1 MVNKNDYFETSED
14 DFTEQKEEEISLED
28 EGTGMIKNSKI
39 KIEEFFDKKKVAIL
53 VCIISALI
61 FVSIY
66 FANQAKKNEK
76 PKEQEKMESISTG
89 TGLDIKDAV
98 NTQNQNTQT
107 PEGVTQDGVANINTT
122 TDGTGTPNL
131 SQYDSQLG
139 SEYNNDNL
147 DSNYGSS
154 SSSFS
159 DILEDK
165 NSNNSTVSEE
175 KSKEWR
181 KSAIG
186 FNKGVSTQTPQTAEQ
201 YQEQQQ
207 QQVPQN
213 VQQQNENDA
222 DQNKQK
228 SKSLFL
234 KQKQDSFYSTNLKNP
249 TIGKYELKT
258 GSFIP
263 AVLVTAIN
271 SDLPGDVI
279 AQVRENV
286 YDYRTGKYILIPMGT
301 KIVGK
306 YDSSITYGQNRVLLI
321 WQRLV
326 FPNGSTLVLDNMQ
339 GVDLLGNAGLK
350 GKTNNHFW
358 KLMRSVLLSSAI
370 NMASGSLESLDVN
383 IEAGSRSRVN
393 IGTGASDA
401 AQNIRSIGERMV
413 EKDLNRQPTIEI
425 KRGKKFNI
433 FVSRDIILSPYRK

>member
-1 MVNKNDYFETSED
+1 MIDKNDYFETSED

-28 EGTGMIKNSKI
+28 ERTGTIKNSKI

-76 PKEQEKMESISTG
+76 PKEQGKTESMSTG
-89 TGLDIKDAV
+89 TELNIKDAV
-98 NTQNQNTQT
+98 DTQNQNTQT

-159 DILEDK
+159 DISEDK
-165 NSNNSTVSEE
+165 NSNSSTVTEE

-186 FNKGVSTQTPQTAEQ
+186 FNKGVSTQTPQTTEQ

-213 VQQQNENDA
+213 VQQQNENDT

-228 SKSLFL
+228 SKALFQ

-249 TIGKYELKT
+249 AIGKYELKT

-339 GVDLLGNAGLK
+339 GVDLFGNAGLK

-358 KLMRSVLLSSAI
+358 KFMRSVLLSSAI

-433 FVSRDIILSPYRK
+433 FVSKDIILSPYRK